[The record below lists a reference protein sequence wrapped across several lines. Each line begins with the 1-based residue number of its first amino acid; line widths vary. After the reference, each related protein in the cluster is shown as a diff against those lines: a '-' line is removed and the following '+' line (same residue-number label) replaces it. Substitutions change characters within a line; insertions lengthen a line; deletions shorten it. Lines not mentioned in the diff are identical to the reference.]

1 MDRQELI
8 VTARLAL
15 LEVSETEMDRL
26 EAEVDQMLSYFSQ
39 MRDLEL
45 KDSPDAARAAPE
57 NRLRADAVRPASPPA
72 SPRGAPGGAQ
82 AAGNSA
88 DLLENAPEREERFI
102 SIPNVL

>member
-15 LEVSETEMDRL
+15 LEVSETEIKRL

-45 KDSPDAARAAPE
+45 KDSPDAGRAVPE
-57 NRLRADAVRPASPPA
+57 NRLRADAVRPLLQPA
-72 SPRGAPGGAQ
+72 ARSAPQ

>member
-8 VTARLAL
+8 VTAHLAL
-15 LEVSETEMDRL
+15 LEVSETEMERL

-57 NRLRADAVRPASPPA
+57 NRLRGDALRPASPPA
-72 SPRGAPGGAQ
+72 AQ

-88 DLLENAPEREERFI
+88 DLLKNAPEREERFI